1 MDPFFLS
8 QSPNQTLG
16 EEVYK
21 LQQTLNDNKN
31 GVTASQGLNHWSDH
45 VRSPPHGVMHGEHHG
60 GRRRMES
67 PPNSVTATST
77 SSRSVSPSLFGGNMD
92 RNHNAIPAF
101 HGRPNNEAPRSGGQ
115 LGGMGVHDLHMHQQ
129 QLHSLQQVNHHPQ
142 LQGLEQYVQQQQHV
156 ATGTPQVL
164 YMAVPTPDG
173 RGQMLQA
180 VQMIQMPGGAQTFV
194 LPATAQFSQM
204 AEVPTQPIMVLPSG
218 MPQQP
223 PITPMNGN
231 ISPQWGIVS
240 SQQYPRSTDNQYSV
254 DRGVSNN
261 EEYLNPNSGI
271 NSAGGVSPT
280 PSAGNGGD
288 AIASLYAASQRPPL
302 DALLGHVRRLSRD
315 QVGCRLLQQALDEE
329 GTMAASLILN
339 EGIAFWGEA
348 MVDPFGNYL
357 FQKILEKIT
366 PQERIMLI
374 QSVGPRLVNASLNLH
389 GTRSVQKVVEL
400 CAADETQYP
409 DIRDPMDGTAAE
421 ILTIHLCPSAVRLC
435 IDSHGNHVI
444 QRVLLKLGHRHSR
457 FVFDAVANSVGDVA
471 RHRHGCCVI
480 QRCLDSPPTEARSYL
495 VRRIVQKSLELMQDA
510 YGNYVVQYVLDVC
523 GEDDVHA
530 VCESV
535 AGKVCLLAIQK
546 FSSNVMEKCLER
558 ASDRVKEL
566 YLQELS
572 DTGRIRELMMDPFGN
587 YVVQR
592 ALAIASHSQA
602 IRLVEAMRPH
612 LVSSQPGAPHGQ
624 RNGGMRN
631 TAGGRRIMAKICRRF
646 PNFSLTAMGTP
657 EDLYSQSKGQQRK
670 PQQQQAGV
678 PYHPAVSPGH
688 QQPPLQHNYGGNL
701 HQQGRHHHH
710 VAQGNMPGGMRQ
722 PYFDMGQGYYDH
734 AKNGHPNYHPHM

>member
-1 MDPFFLS
+1 MG
-8 QSPNQTLG
+8 TL
-16 EEVYK
+16 
-21 LQQTLNDNKN
+21 D
-31 GVTASQGLNHWSDH
+31 
-45 VRSPPHGVMHGEHHG
+45 M
-60 GRRRMES
+60 
-67 PPNSVTATST
+67 
-77 SSRSVSPSLFGGNMD
+77 
-92 RNHNAIPAF
+92 
-101 HGRPNNEAPRSGGQ
+101 
-115 LGGMGVHDLHMHQQ
+115 HMHQQ
-129 QLHSLQQVNHHPQ
+129 QNHVMQQMPHHS
-142 LQGLEQYVQQQQHV
+142 QGMEQYVQQQPQI
-156 ATGTPQVL
+156 AAAAPQVL

-173 RGQMLQA
+173 RGQMFQA

-194 LPATAQFSQM
+194 LPATGQFSQGGD
-204 AEVPTQPIMVLPSG
+204 VPAQPLMVIPSVI
-218 MPQQP
+218 PQQP
-223 PITPMNGN
+223 PITSMDANN
-231 ISPQWGIVS
+231 SPQWGLVQ
-240 SQQYPRSTDNQYSV
+240 SQQFTRPVETNNQYSV
-254 DRGVSNN
+254 DRGGSGG
-261 EEYLNPNSGI
+261 EEYLNPNSRL
-271 NSAGGVSPT
+271 SSTGGVSPT
-280 PSAGNGGD
+280 PSAGNGAD
-288 AIASLYAASQRPPL
+288 AIASLYSAAQRPPL
-302 DALLGHVRRLSRD
+302 DALLGHVRRLARD

-339 EGIAFWGEA
+339 EGMAFWGEA

-366 PQERIMLI
+366 PEERIMLI

-400 CAADETQYP
+400 CAADEAQWP
-409 DIRDPMDGTAAE
+409 DIRDPIGGTAAE
-421 ILTIHLCPSAVRLC
+421 ILTTHLSPSAVRLC

-480 QRCLDSPPTEARSYL
+480 QRCLDSPPSEARSYL
-495 VRRIVQKSLELMQDA
+495 VRRIVHKSLELMQDA

-523 GEDDVHA
+523 GDEDVHA

-558 ASDRVKEL
+558 ASDRVKEM
-566 YLQELS
+566 YLLELS

-646 PNFSLTAMGTP
+646 PNFTLTAMGTP
-657 EDLYSQSKGQQRK
+657 EELYSQSKGQQRK
-670 PQQQQAGV
+670 PQQQTGM
-678 PYHPAVSPGH
+678 PYHQAISPSH
-688 QQPPLQHNYGGNL
+688 QQPPLQHYGGSL
-701 HQQGRHHHH
+701 HQGHH
-710 VAQGNMPGGMRQ
+710 VAQGNMSGGMRQ
-722 PYFDMGQGYYDH
+722 PYFDVGQGYYDH